1 MAEKQKVHG
10 RATVGV
16 GVSTA
21 QSVERLVA
29 RAERIRDA
37 LKRAE
42 GTRRTDLQAELK
54 AITERLAAARN
65 EVLALHRSLG
75 RALAELGAEEAE
87 DPAEDA

>member
-1 MAEKQKVHG
+1 MADKQKVHG

-42 GTRRTDLQAELK
+42 GTRRTDLQAELNV
-54 AITERLAAARN
+54 ITERLEKARG
-65 EVLALHRSLG
+65 EVVALHAALG
-75 RALAELGAEEAE
+75 RTLAELGE
-87 DPAEDA
+87 DPAEGA